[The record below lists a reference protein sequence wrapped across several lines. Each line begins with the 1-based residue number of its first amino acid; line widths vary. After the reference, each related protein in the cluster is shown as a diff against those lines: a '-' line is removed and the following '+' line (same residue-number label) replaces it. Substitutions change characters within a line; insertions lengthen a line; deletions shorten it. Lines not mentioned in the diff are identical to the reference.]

1 MADPPPQKRKKTE
14 GDTLWIKDDTLDS
27 ASSEEDKPSVTVPT
41 TSDEDYEEEEEDEE
55 GNDHPPIDFVN
66 YLMSKYATKGPTTRA
81 QNKKSVSEKLPMQL
95 SKVEIEYY
103 NNQPVERKNSL
114 CALMK
119 KMTDMS

>member
-55 GNDHPPIDFVN
+55 ENDKPPSDFVD
-66 YLMSKYATKGPTTRA
+66 YLMSKYATKIGSTTRS
-81 QNKKSVSEKLPMQL
+81 QNKKSPSEKLPMQL
-95 SKVEIEYY
+95 SKVEI
-103 NNQPVERKNSL
+103 
-114 CALMK
+114 
-119 KMTDMS
+119 